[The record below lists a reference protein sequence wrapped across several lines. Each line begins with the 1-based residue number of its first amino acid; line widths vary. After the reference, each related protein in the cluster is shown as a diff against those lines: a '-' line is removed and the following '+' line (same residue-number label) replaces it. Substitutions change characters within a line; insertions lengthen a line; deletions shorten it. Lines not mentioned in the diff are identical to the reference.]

1 MPTKLPSR
9 SQLQILLQEAE
20 KVQEQ
25 WAQQAELCPCR
36 CRHAQSACSTSP

>member
-9 SQLQILLQEAE
+9 SQLQTLLQEAE

-36 CRHAQSACSTSP
+36 CRHAQSACSTSF